1 MFDFA
6 VCKCILIIM
15 VFADVYDD
23 EALALHEHQV
33 QIMNN
38 YFHENKKI
46 YKLIEKR
53 EASWQNKM
61 DFEVR

>member
-6 VCKCILIIM
+6 ICKYILIVM